1 MKISNVQIQ
10 SFLQNDPLYEQGKE
24 LAKSGVISSLE
35 LDEHSDPA
43 FHYIHATL
51 CIQKTYYEVNI
62 SIDTLYTLVA
72 GYHCTCKDY
81 EQTKLPCIHCST
93 VLSHINNQTNQHTTS
108 EDDFV
113 PSDEVALKVIQ
124 SYEKLQRGEIL
135 SSHTPQTIQVTPT
148 LDIHTYNKP
157 VLAIKASHTKSY
169 QIKNF
174 QTFLDNVRN
183 HVTHTYGKDLTFLHH
198 INCFNKDSK
207 DLVSFLLKY
216 EPQHQDT
223 QPLDLPHRYFLITPF
238 SLDAFFDLYK
248 DKSISFQTQ
257 HSTTLLTCKSIN
269 PSFTILCSQVS
280 EQLYHISLLEKEFY
294 ILEGIDYQYIQ
305 IHDTLY
311 RCDETFTQYAIP
323 FLSSYLHHPDTWQIT
338 TKDMIRF
345 YQNILMKLPDSILY
359 DGVDLSSFAP
369 APLINKLYLD
379 IQSTHSL
386 SAKLIYNYGDK
397 IFHAFHKE
405 TDHTIRNY
413 TAENSIRLLLEEYM
427 TRIDQ
432 KEGIAYI
439 ENKQDA
445 LYSFLQTG
453 LPALRSHCQ
462 VYTTKRF
469 QQLRIKESMPI
480 SLGVRLHGN
489 LLNFQIDLDGF
500 PIEELQAALQSYRL
514 HKKYY
519 RMKNGDF
526 LNIEHSSLSELAI
539 LLETMQVTP
548 KELNQ
553 GNWERNTFQ
562 ALYFDSRLQET
573 ERLHIKRDEKFASLI
588 QDITHFQ
595 HLTYPL
601 PPHLQTVLREYQKEG
616 FQWLKTLASYSLNA
630 LLGDDMGIGKTL
642 QIIALLESELLEK
655 GSTTS
660 IVICPSS
667 LMLNWIKELDKFTK
681 HLTYCMISGPSK
693 KRKQQIAH
701 AQNYHVLITS
711 YDYMKRDIEEYTSLT
726 FSYCILDEAQY
737 IKNPVTKNAKAV
749 KQLQAKHKVAL
760 TGTPIENSLSELWS
774 IFDFLMPSYLF
785 SYQEFRKRFERAIIK
800 DQDEEVLQQLKNMIR
815 PFLLRRLK
823 KDVLKEL
830 PDKIEQTLF
839 IELEEEAKTLYT
851 ANISS
856 MRQELHN
863 HLQQNGLP
871 ASRMIILSMLT
882 RLRQLCCDPRLLYEN
897 YSQIGAK
904 LHACMELIEHCR
916 QASKKVLV
924 FSQFTSVLHL
934 LQQQLQQRKI
944 AYYTLQGSTPKPQR
958 QQMVDHF
965 QTDKTPVFLISL
977 KAGGTGLNLTSA
989 EVVIHFDPWWNLSA
1003 QHQASD
1009 RAYRIGQHRNVHV
1022 YKLIAKDTIEE
1033 NILQLQAQKESLHDS
1048 LIQRSE
1054 DILSS
1059 LSKEDI
1065 LKLFT

>member
-10 SFLQNDPLYEQGKE
+10 SFLQNDTLYEQGKE

-108 EDDFV
+108 EDNFV
-113 PSDEVALKVIQ
+113 QSDEVALKVIQ
-124 SYEKLQRGEIL
+124 NYENLQRGEIL

-157 VLAIKASHTKSY
+157 VLTIKVGNTKPY
-169 QIKNF
+169 QIKSF
-174 QTFLDNVRN
+174 QTFLDNIRN

-198 INCFNKDSK
+198 INCFHKDSQ

-216 EPQHQDT
+216 EPQYQDT

-238 SLDAFFDLYK
+238 TLDAFFDLYK
-248 DKSISFQTQ
+248 DKNISFQTQ

-269 PSFTILCSQVS
+269 PSFTILCSQVND
-280 EQLYHISLLEKEFY
+280 QLYHISLLEKEFH
-294 ILEGIDYQYIQ
+294 ILEGINYQYIQ

-323 FLSSYLHHPDTWQIT
+323 FLSSYLHHPDTWQISK
-338 TKDMIRF
+338 KDMIRF
-345 YQNILMKLPDSILY
+345 YQNILMKLPDSIIY

-369 APLINKLYLD
+369 APLISKVYID
-379 IQSTHSL
+379 IQSSHSICV
-386 SAKLIYNYGDK
+386 KLIYTYGEK
-397 IFHAFHKE
+397 EFHAFQTE
-405 TDHTIRNY
+405 IDNTIRNY
-413 TAENSIRLLLEEYM
+413 TEENHIRLLLEEYM
-427 TRIDQ
+427 TRIDRI
-432 KEGIAYI
+432 EGMAYI
-439 ENKQDA
+439 EQNQDA
-445 LYSFLQTG
+445 LYSFLQSG
-453 LPALRSHCQ
+453 LPALSSYAQ

-469 QQLRIKESMPI
+469 QQLRIKEPMQI
-480 SLGVRLHGN
+480 SLGVRLQGN
-489 LLNFQIDLDGF
+489 LLDFHIDLEDF
-500 PIEELQAALQSYRL
+500 PIEELQAALQAYRL
-514 HKKYY
+514 HKTYY

-526 LNIEHSSLSELAI
+526 INIENSSLSELAT

-548 KELNQ
+548 KELIQ
-553 GNWERNTFQ
+553 GTWERDAFQ
-562 ALYFDSRLQET
+562 ALYFDSHFQET
-573 ERLHIKRDEKFASLI
+573 NQLHVTCDTNFTSLI
-588 QDITHFQ
+588 QDITHFK
-595 HLTYPL
+595 HRTYPL
-601 PPHLQTVLREYQKEG
+601 PTHLQTVLREYQKEG
-616 FQWLKTLASYSLNA
+616 FQWLKTLSNYGLNA
-630 LLGDDMGIGKTL
+630 LLADDMGIGKTL

-667 LMLNWIKELDKFTK
+667 LMYNWIKELDKFTK
-681 HLTYCMISGPSK
+681 HLTYCMISGSSQ
-693 KRKQQIAH
+693 KRKQQIAN
-701 AQNYHVLITS
+701 ASNYHVIITS
-711 YDYMKRDIEEYTSLT
+711 YDYIKRDIEEYTSLT
-726 FSYCILDEAQY
+726 FSHCILDEAQY
-737 IKNPVTKNAKAV
+737 IKNPMTKNAKAV
-749 KQLQAKHKVAL
+749 KQLHAKHKVAL
-760 TGTPIENSLSELWS
+760 TGTPIENALSELWS

-785 SYQEFRKRFERAIIK
+785 SYQEFRKRFEIAIIK
-800 DQDEEVLQQLKNMIR
+800 DQDEEALQQLKNRIQ

-830 PDKIEQTLF
+830 PDKMEQTLF
-839 IELEEEAKTLYT
+839 IELEEEAKTLYA
-851 ANISS
+851 ANVSS
-856 MRQELHN
+856 MREELHH

-871 ASRMIILSMLT
+871 ASRMMILSMLT

-897 YSQIGAK
+897 YHQTGAK
-904 LHACMELIEHCR
+904 IQACIELIEHCH

-924 FSQFTSVLHL
+924 FSQFTSVLSL
-934 LQQQLQQRKI
+934 LQQHLQQRQI
-944 AYYTLQGSTPKPQR
+944 AYYTLQGSTPKQQR
-958 QQMVDHF
+958 QQMVDKF

-1009 RAYRIGQHRNVHV
+1009 RAYRIGQHRNVQI

-1033 NILQLQAQKESLHDS
+1033 RILQLQEQKENLSDA

-1059 LSKEDI
+1059 MSQEDI
-1065 LKLFT
+1065 LKLFL